1 LKKIIPNLNLRNLL
15 LITIGVSMILIIIAL
30 SLYIFNSM
38 ALELRSQEVE
48 RLNAV
53 TKTVDNKLAD
63 LLEEGTVAV
72 KLIAKNTAVQSAFA
86 DRDRELLREMLLDSY
101 QDISGEMAQFQFHL
115 PDSTSFLRLHNPD
128 KYGDDLSSFRFT
140 VNQANEKKELV
151 SGIEEGRG
159 GYGLR
164 VVSPVEYEGDHL
176 GTVEFGVSLGQE
188 FLTELRNDFS
198 GDYYI
203 YSLADKN
210 SVAWD
215 KDNNDWIAST
225 TNSDPYQVSDQDIT
239 KIKSGGKV
247 IKNIGNYNLLLIPF
261 RNYNNQVSGF
271 FKLAFDRQQ
280 ILNTYNNLIRNTVII
295 SLIGIILTLIITFII
310 AKRIFD
316 PLEEFEGMFAA
327 LALGN
332 LNVSYPVKTVNC
344 SEIMDCGEE
353 NCPDFD
359 KNGVTCWFDVGS
371 YAPEFGKE
379 VHCPKIKTGE
389 YEDCTECKVY
399 KEVNKNEIERLGA
412 WFNKFTDVL
421 RDLLKDIISMSDN
434 LAASSQEL
442 TATGEELSASAEG
455 IGNAMQTVASGAEEQ
470 SAQVEET
477 SATISELREQIK
489 TVNNNSEEMNQRAE
503 NVMENIKS
511 GNQALNITENSISKV
526 KNNTQTTASA
536 IQSLGE
542 SSKEIGEIVNLI
554 NGISDQTNLLALN
567 AAIEAARAGEAG
579 RGFSVV
585 AEEIRELAEQSSEAT
600 EDISKLIKLIQKDV
614 AKAVEN
620 MDENESAVD
629 ESVDAIDRT
638 SASFTEI
645 TSQAEELE
653 NLIKNI
659 RDEVERMNQN
669 SVNVKKSVDEIS
681 EVSETAAA
689 NAEEVAASSEEQAAS
704 TQTVVDASEELV
716 NMVERLNQIV
726 EQFDFG
732 E

>member
-1 LKKIIPNLNLRNLL
+1 
-15 LITIGVSMILIIIAL
+15 
-30 SLYIFNSM
+30 
-38 ALELRSQEVE
+38 
-48 RLNAV
+48 
-53 TKTVDNKLAD
+53 
-63 LLEEGTVAV
+63 
-72 KLIAKNTAVQSAFA
+72 
-86 DRDRELLREMLLDSY
+86 
-101 QDISGEMAQFQFHL
+101 
-115 PDSTSFLRLHNPD
+115 
-128 KYGDDLSSFRFT
+128 
-140 VNQANEKKELV
+140 
-151 SGIEEGRG
+151 
-159 GYGLR
+159 
-164 VVSPVEYEGDHL
+164 L

-280 ILNTYNNLIRNTVII
+280 ILNTYNKLTRNTVII
-295 SLIGIILTLIITFII
+295 SLIGIILTLIITFMI

-332 LNVSYPVKTVNC
+332 LNVSYPIKTVNC

-353 NCPDFD
+353 SCPDFD
-359 KNGVTCWFDVGS
+359 KDGVTCWFDVGS

-389 YEDCTECKVY
+389 YEDCTECEVY

-412 WFNKFTDVL
+412 WFNKFADVL

-526 KNNTQTTASA
+526 KNNTQTTALA
-536 IQSLGE
+536 IHSLGE

-600 EDISKLIKLIQKDV
+600 EDISKLIKSIQKDV

-629 ESVDAIDRT
+629 ESVDAIDRN
-638 SASFTEI
+638 SASFIEI

-726 EQFDFG
+726 EQFDF
-732 E
+732 EE